1 MKKIIN
7 LTKKF
12 TVAFLLLVTITT
24 VFPLGLLNNAVEA
37 APASKRQAVVNTA
50 YRYRGRPYVFGATGP
65 RTFDC
70 SGFVRYVYRQHGI
83 YLPRTAAAQ
92 SRVGTLVSRN
102 NRALGDIVFFR
113 NTYKRGISHVGIYVG
128 NNRIIHAFPR
138 KGVTVDS
145 LSNSY
150 LRAKYAYTKRVLR

>member
-1 MKKIIN
+1 MKRFF
-7 LTKKF
+7 KF
-12 TVAFLLLVTITT
+12 SARICSLLLLLVTVFT
-24 VFPLGLLNNAVEA
+24 VFPSMPAQA
-37 APASKRQAVVNTA
+37 ATVSSKRQAVVNTA
-50 YRYRGRPYVFGATGP
+50 YKYRGRPYVFGATGP

-70 SGFVRYVYRQHGI
+70 SGYVRYVFRQHGV

-92 SRVGTLVSRN
+92 SRVGTTVSKKNLV
-102 NRALGDIVFFR
+102 AGDLVFFK

-138 KGVTVDS
+138 KGVTVDP

-150 LRAKYAYTKRVLR
+150 LRAKYALSKRVLR

>member
-1 MKKIIN
+1 MKSFLK
-7 LTKKF
+7 LTTKLF
-12 TVAFLLLVTITT
+12 SITLLLAAVLSILPVQPAQAATVTT
-24 VFPLGLLNNAVEA
+24 
-37 APASKRQAVVNTA
+37 RRRAVVSTA
-50 YRYRGRPYVFGATGP
+50 YRYRGRRYVFGATGP

-70 SGFVRYVYRQHGI
+70 SGYVRYVYRQHGV

-92 SRVGTLVSRN
+92 SRVGATVSKRNLV
-102 NRALGDIVFFR
+102 AGDIVFFK

-145 LSNSY
+145 LSNAY
-150 LRAKYAYTKRVLR
+150 LRAKYAGSKRVLR

>member
-1 MKKIIN
+1 MKRF
-7 LTKKF
+7 LKF
-12 TVAFLLLVTITT
+12 SAKVCSLVLLLAVVSTMLPMNTT
-24 VFPLGLLNNAVEA
+24 QA
-37 APASKRQAVVNTA
+37 ATVSSKRQAVINTA
-50 YRYRGRPYVFGATGP
+50 YKYRGRPYVFGATGP

-70 SGFVRYVYRQHGI
+70 SGYVRYVFRQHGV

-92 SRVGTLVSRN
+92 SRIGTTVSKSNLV
-102 NRALGDIVFFR
+102 AGDIVFFK
-113 NTYKRGISHVGIYVG
+113 NTYKAGISHVGISVG

-150 LRAKYAYTKRVLR
+150 LKAKYAFSKRVLR